1 MWLSRR
7 ILIADDDPDLRE
19 GVADLLEQMRVPELS
34 FDIDAVEDG
43 DEALARLRR
52 QSYHLALLDH
62 HMPRRTGLEVLASL
76 RDETLCVPCIVISGE
91 ATDAL
96 RKLALSQG
104 ARAVLRKP
112 VDPALLR
119 TEVVRVFTEPPLDPA
134 HHARLGRD

>member
-1 MWLSRR
+1 MKAR

-19 GVADLLEQMRVPELS
+19 GVADLLEQMRVPDLS

-43 DEALARLRR
+43 DEALARLRQR
-52 QSYHLALLDH
+52 SYHLALLDH

-76 RDETLCVPCIVISGE
+76 RDETLSVPCIVISGE

-112 VDPALLR
+112 VDAALLR
-119 TEVVRVFTEPPLDPA
+119 NEVVRVFTEPPFDSALQ
-134 HHARLGRD
+134 ARLGRD

>member
-52 QSYHLALLDH
+52 HSYHLALLDH

-134 HHARLGRD
+134 LQARLGRD

>member
-119 TEVVRVFTEPPLDPA
+119 TEVVRVFTAPPHDPA
-134 HHARLGRD
+134 LQARLGRD

>member
-1 MWLSRR
+1 
-7 ILIADDDPDLRE
+7 
-19 GVADLLEQMRVPELS
+19 
-34 FDIDAVEDG
+34 
-43 DEALARLRR
+43 
-52 QSYHLALLDH
+52 
-62 HMPRRTGLEVLASL
+62 MPRRTGLEVLASL

-134 HHARLGRD
+134 LQARLGRD